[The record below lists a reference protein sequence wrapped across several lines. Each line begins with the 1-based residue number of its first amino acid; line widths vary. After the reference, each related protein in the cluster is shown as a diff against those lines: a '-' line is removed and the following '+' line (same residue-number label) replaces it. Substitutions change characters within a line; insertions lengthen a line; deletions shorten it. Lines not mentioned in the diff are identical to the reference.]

1 MMNIQAAKLDIV
13 QKILTVETE
22 SIIEKIN
29 KILDK
34 EMIVAY
40 TVDGNPLTKDAY
52 NKRLQKAEA
61 QIESGDYLTQEEL
74 EKESENW

>member
-1 MMNIQAAKLDIV
+1 MNIQAAKLDIV
-13 QKILTVETE
+13 QKILAVKKE

-34 EMIVAY
+34 EMIVGY
-40 TVDGNPLTKDAY
+40 TVDGKPLTKEAY
-52 NKRLQKAEA
+52 NKRLKKAEE
-61 QIESGDYLTQEEL
+61 QIQSGEFLTQEEI